1 MSNTDGFESIVSAAM
16 EKVRSN
22 NELAAIEVAAILG
35 MLAGA
40 HEREMAELRK
50 TYEREMGRYE

>member
-1 MSNTDGFESIVSAAM
+1 MSETESFESIVSAAM
-16 EKVRSN
+16 EKVYSN
-22 NELAAIEVAAILG
+22 NEIAAIEVAAILG

-50 TYEREMGRYE
+50 TYEREIGWYE